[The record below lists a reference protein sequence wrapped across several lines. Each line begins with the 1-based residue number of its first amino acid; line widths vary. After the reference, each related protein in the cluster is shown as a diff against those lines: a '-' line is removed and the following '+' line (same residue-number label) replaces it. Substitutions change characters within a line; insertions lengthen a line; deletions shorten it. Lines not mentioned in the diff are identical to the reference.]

1 MAVAPTPLP
10 LIPFHV
16 LYRGSQNLFRK
27 RVEGKGGDDHSFSEE
42 IKNHF
47 LQFLVK
53 DPESRSMLRGLTT
66 VRYEFQGGIHYWIY
80 LLSVEVSTIGLRE
93 SQTRFK
99 TAANLKSCPQ
109 ISWSFFLRIFDIAS
123 DSLAGPYEDQRWVE
137 P

>member
-1 MAVAPTPLP
+1 MFYIEDP
-10 LIPFHV
+10 
-16 LYRGSQNLFRK
+16 QNLFRK

-53 DPESRSMLRGLTT
+53 DPESRSMSRGLTT

-80 LLSVEVSTIGLRE
+80 LLSVEVSTIGLRK

-99 TAANLKSCPQ
+99 TATNLKSCPQ